1 MIFWGFF
8 IKITLK
14 NALKMLKNQRITAK
28 KEDKVPIM
36 LDKVPFLQNAISV
49 TEVNLTIKACMD
61 SPIFKGLL
69 VFGEVSGFKFSGPHA
84 YFTLKDKQ
92 SQISCV
98 CFYAAKTY
106 QPKDGEGV
114 IVKGSLDYYVKG
126 GKLSLQVTSIE
137 PAGMGALALEFEKL
151 KAKLTAEGLFDE
163 AHKKPIPEYVKNVL
177 VVTSKTGAVIRDI
190 VTTVR
195 RKNPIINIV
204 VKDVRVQGDEAGHEI
219 AKILPLVDALGYD
232 VIIIARGG
240 GSLEDLAPF
249 YDEELVRAV
258 YEMKTPVV
266 SAVGHETDF
275 SLCDFVADARAA
287 TPTAAGELIAFDY
300 YAMIDGLK
308 DAMASLKRNAVHKFE
323 IATTKTQLACKSLLS
338 QASDFYTGRAYKV
351 TRLIDRATAAVNMK
365 LEQADAKSS
374 RLIGALDNLSPLK
387 ILKRGYF
394 RLEKG
399 DATVSGV
406 AGLKV
411 GDKLKATGS
420 DGYAIATVESINL
433 NKE

>member
-1 MIFWGFF
+1 
-8 IKITLK
+8 
-14 NALKMLKNQRITAK
+14 MLKNQRITAK

>member
-1 MIFWGFF
+1 MS
-8 IKITLK
+8 
-14 NALKMLKNQRITAK
+14 
-28 KEDKVPIM
+28 DKLSI
-36 LDKVPFLQNAISV
+36 LQNAISV
-49 TEVNLTIKACMD
+49 TEVNMTIKACMD
-61 SPIFKGLL
+61 SPIFKGLF
-69 VFGEVSGFKFSGPHA
+69 VFGEVSGYKMSGPHA

-92 SQISCV
+92 SQLSCV

-106 QPKDGEGV
+106 QPKDGESV

-126 GKLSLQVTSIE
+126 GRLSLQVTSME
-137 PAGMGALALEFEKL
+137 PAGMGVLALEFEKL

-204 VKDVRVQGDEAGHEI
+204 VKDVRVQGEGAGHEI
-219 AKILPLVDALGYD
+219 AKILPLVDNLGYD

-258 YEMKTPVV
+258 YAMQTPVV

-287 TPTAAGELIAFDY
+287 TPTAAGELVAFDY
-300 YAMIDGLK
+300 YAMIRDLK
-308 DAMASLKRNAVHKFE
+308 NSMMSLKRNAVHKFE
-323 IATTKTQLACKSLLS
+323 IATTKTQLACKTLMSI
-338 QASDFYTGRAYKV
+338 AGDFYKSRAYKV
-351 TRLIDRATAAVNMK
+351 SRLIDRATSAVTFK
-365 LEQADAKSS
+365 IEQADAKANG
-374 RLIGALDNLSPLK
+374 LVTALDNLSPLK

-394 RLEKG
+394 RLERA
-399 DATVSGV
+399 DSTVSGV

-411 GDKLKATGS
+411 GDKIKATSS
-420 DGYAIATVESINL
+420 DGYIVANVESVNL
-433 NKE
+433 SKE

>member
-1 MIFWGFF
+1 
-8 IKITLK
+8 
-14 NALKMLKNQRITAK
+14 
-28 KEDKVPIM
+28 M
-36 LDKVPFLQNAISV
+36 LDKVSILQNAISV
-49 TEVNLTIKACMD
+49 TEVNLSIKACTD

-69 VFGEVSGFKFSGPHA
+69 VFGEVSGYKMSGPHA

-106 QPKDGEGV
+106 QPKDGESV
-114 IVKGSLDYYVKG
+114 IVKGSVDYYVKG
-126 GKLSLQVTSIE
+126 GRLSLQVTSME
-137 PAGMGALALEFEKL
+137 PAGMGVLALEFEKL

-163 AHKKPIPEYVKNVL
+163 SHKKPIPEFVKNVL

-204 VKDVRVQGDEAGHEI
+204 VKDVRVQGEGAGHEI
-219 AKILPLVDALGYD
+219 AKILPLVDRLGYD
-232 VIIIARGG
+232 VIVIARGG

-258 YEMKTPVV
+258 YAMDTPVV

-300 YAMIDGLK
+300 YAMIEDLK
-308 DAMASLKRNAVHKFE
+308 NSMASLKRNAVRKFE
-323 IATTKTQLACKSLLS
+323 TATTKTQLACKSLLS
-338 QASDFYTGRAYKV
+338 QASDFYKGRAYKV
-351 TRLIDRATAAVNMK
+351 TRLIDRAKNAVTLK
-365 LEQADAKSS
+365 AELADAKASK
-374 RLIGALDNLSPLK
+374 LVDALDNLSPLK

-420 DGYAIATVESINL
+420 DGYVTATIDSVNV
-433 NKE
+433 KE